1 MDSQLVFVHK
11 VRATALGGE
20 AAARWV
26 PTSGR
31 WVPTSGRWVPTGEV
45 QVGTY

>member
-26 PTSGR
+26 PSRYYLVAAYWEGCSR
-31 WVPTSGRWVPTGEV
+31 C
-45 QVGTY
+45 